1 MITDRIVQAAL
12 DGSRLLPAPLTQDSY
27 PDFQNF
33 SPRTSL
39 DGSKDDSNVITQ
51 DLYQDSRTSLDDSRE
66 DSHTAPTHPLGQE
79 DHTCVPSMCT
89 DW

>member
-1 MITDRIVQAAL
+1 MDLEMIRIC
-12 DGSRLLPAPLTQDSY
+12 SH
-27 PDFQNF
+27 PDCTRT
-33 SPRTSL
+33 PRTSL
-39 DGSKDDSNVITQ
+39 DGSKDDPNMITQ

-66 DSHTAPTHPLGQE
+66 VSHTAPTHPLGQE

>member
-1 MITDRIVQAAL
+1 MGLEMIRI
-12 DGSRLLPAPLTQDSY
+12 LLPTQDCTTT
-27 PDFQNF
+27 
-33 SPRTSL
+33 PRTSL
-39 DGSKDDSNVITQ
+39 DGSKDDSNMITQ